1 MYCKLGCYVPLT
13 TLISFVFP
21 VVLPVAGKNQLEE
34 DKSWKGIENGEKM
47 PPPKMEKMPIGKYN
61 RRSKKAR
68 DAKTHRSDLKYKEI
82 RRLLARKE
90 REKRERTAEIIE
102 EL

>member
-1 MYCKLGCYVPLT
+1 
-13 TLISFVFP
+13 
-21 VVLPVAGKNQLEE
+21 
-34 DKSWKGIENGEKM
+34 
-47 PPPKMEKMPIGKYN
+47 MEKMPIGKYN

>member
-1 MYCKLGCYVPLT
+1 
-13 TLISFVFP
+13 
-21 VVLPVAGKNQLEE
+21 
-34 DKSWKGIENGEKM
+34 M
-47 PPPKMEKMPIGKYN
+47 P
-61 RRSKKAR
+61 RRSRGKGG

-90 REKRERTAEIIE
+90 REKKEQAETMIE